1 MSFTNTY
8 ENHVMQYV
16 FTSGSVT
23 RPTAW
28 YIGLFTSDPTD
39 TGSAGTE
46 VSTGTGYA
54 RTSVTFS
61 VTGDTA
67 TNTAAVEFP
76 AASGGNWGTISH
88 IGVMTASSGG
98 DMIVHSALTT
108 AKAINDGDVFRI
120 PTGDLDITAA

>member
-1 MSFTNTY
+1 MSLTNAFET
-8 ENHVMQYV
+8 HTLQYLL
-16 FTSGSVT
+16 TTDSLT
-23 RPTAW
+23 RPTSW

-54 RTSVTFS
+54 RTSVTFTVS
-61 VTGDTA
+61 GDTA
-67 TNTAAVEFP
+67 SNSAAVEFP

-88 IGVMTASSGG
+88 IGVMDAATGG
-98 DMIVHSALTT
+98 NMIVHSALDT

>member
-1 MSFTNTY
+1 MSLTNAFET
-8 ENHVMQYV
+8 HTLQYLL
-16 FTSGSVT
+16 TTGSVT
-23 RPTAW
+23 RPTSW

-54 RTSVTFS
+54 RTAVTFTVS
-61 VTGDTA
+61 GDTA
-67 TNTAAVEFP
+67 SNSAAVEFP

-88 IGVMTASSGG
+88 IGVMDAATGG
-98 DMIVHSALTT
+98 NMIVHSALTT

>member
-46 VSTGTGYA
+46 VSTGPGYA

-76 AASGGNWGTISH
+76 AASGGNWGTITH

-108 AKAINDGDVFRI
+108 SKAINDGDVFRI
-120 PTGDLDITAA
+120 PTGDLDITLD

>member
-1 MSFTNTY
+1 MSLTNAFET
-8 ENHVMQYV
+8 HTLQYLL
-16 FTSGSVT
+16 TTDSVT
-23 RPTAW
+23 RPTSW

-46 VSTGTGYA
+46 VSGFDYA
-54 RTSVTFS
+54 RTAVTFT

-67 TNTAAVEFP
+67 SNSAAVEFP
-76 AASGGNWGTISH
+76 AANGGNWGTVSH
-88 IGVMTASSGG
+88 IGVMDAASGG
-98 DMIVHSALTT
+98 NMIVHSALTV

>member
-8 ENHVMQYV
+8 ETHIMQYA
-16 FTSGSVT
+16 FTSTSVT

-28 YIGLFTSDPTD
+28 YVALFTSDPTD

-54 RTSVTFS
+54 RTAVTFS

-67 TNTAAVEFP
+67 TNSAAVEFP
-76 AASGGNWGTISH
+76 AASGGNWGTITH

-120 PTGDLDITAA
+120 PTGDLDITLD

>member
-8 ENHVMQYV
+8 ENHVMKYV
-16 FTSGSVT
+16 FTGDAVT

-28 YIGLFTSDPTD
+28 YIALFTSDPTD
-39 TGSAGTE
+39 TGAAGTE

-54 RTSVTFS
+54 RTAVTFS
-61 VTGDTA
+61 VTNDTA

-88 IGVMTASSGG
+88 IGVMTASTAG
-98 DMIVHSALTT
+98 DMIVHSALNV

-120 PTGDLDITAA
+120 PTGDLDITLN

>member
-1 MSFTNTY
+1 MK
-8 ENHVMQYV
+8 YV
-16 FTSGSVT
+16 FTGDAVT

-28 YIGLFTSDPTD
+28 YIALFTSDPTD
-39 TGSAGTE
+39 TGAAGTE

-54 RTSVTFS
+54 RTAATFS
-61 VTGDTA
+61 VTNDTA

-88 IGVMTASSGG
+88 IGVMTASTAG
-98 DMIVHSALTT
+98 DMIVHSALDV

-120 PTGDLDITAA
+120 PTGDLDITLD

>member
-8 ENHVMQYV
+8 ENHVMNYV
-16 FTSGSVT
+16 FTSTSVT

-28 YIGLFTSDPTD
+28 YIALFTSDPTD

-67 TNTAAVEFP
+67 SNSAAVEFP
-76 AASGGNWGTISH
+76 AASGGNWGTITH
-88 IGVMTASSGG
+88 IGVMTASSAG

-108 AKAINDGDVFRI
+108 SKAINDGDVFRI
-120 PTGDLDITAA
+120 PTGDLDITLS